1 MIKATIQAREIRIGN
16 IIQFDDTSEDIVR
29 VEYVFQSDEMWF
41 IQWTWISG
49 KGSFKSGNSILE
61 DFEPIPLSPEILE
74 KAGFEIPVNTSSYAY
89 RMGKWAVFLWPTG
102 AISVEFKNIEI
113 CELQHL
119 HQLQNL
125 YFSLTGEELTINL

>member
-74 KAGFEIPVNTSSYAY
+74 KAGFEKCSC
-89 RMGKWAVFLWPTG
+89 GGWKQG
-102 AISVEFKNIEI
+102 
-113 CELQHL
+113 ELHLYKGFNYERKRIIKYL

>member
-61 DFEPIPLSPEILE
+61 DFEPIPLSPEILD
-74 KAGFEIPVNTSSYAY
+74 KCGWDYKDQILHIAGPILFKKSCGRWFN
-89 RMGKWAVFLWPTG
+89 
-102 AISVEFKNIEI
+102 IS
-113 CELQHL
+113 L
-119 HQLQNL
+119 
-125 YFSLTGEELTINL
+125 